1 MFQIDEK
8 ELKMRYN
15 IDAHDYNVRLKA
27 ARKFLSSGN
36 RVKVPSFP
44 SSLPPSGRERR
55 RYGDNSTTAIR
66 ARLVPWRVF

>member
-44 SSLPPSGRERR
+44 SFPSSFRRERR
-55 RYGDNSTTAIR
+55 RYADNSTTAIS